1 MGADDHLLSFKG
13 REASWAALCVFDG
26 MQFSDEVYTFAQ
38 AGELIENVWEFVVQT
53 CEEKGVEVPSKT
65 AAISEL
71 KTLILRIHN
80 D

>member
-1 MGADDHLLSFKG
+1 MGADDHLLNFKG
-13 REASWAALCVFDG
+13 GEASWAALCAFDG

-53 CEEKGVEVPSKT
+53 CEKQGVDVPSKT
-65 AAISEL
+65 ATISEL
-71 KTLILRIHN
+71 KTLISSIDN